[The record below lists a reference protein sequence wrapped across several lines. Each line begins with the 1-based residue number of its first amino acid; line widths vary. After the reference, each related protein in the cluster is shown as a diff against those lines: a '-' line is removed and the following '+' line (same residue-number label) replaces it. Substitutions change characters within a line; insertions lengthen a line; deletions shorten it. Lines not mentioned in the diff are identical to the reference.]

1 MRKRALLFSRALILF
16 LGGSLL
22 HATLVPRMS
31 VEQMIDDSELIVH
44 GTVLRSWSGWDR
56 ARQFIWTHYE
66 LQVSDMI
73 KGLPSARL
81 VVSEPGGIVGETA
94 MQIAGA
100 PRYEVGE
107 EVVLFLNRTPIG
119 YLRSCGWGQGKFG
132 VSSLG
137 GAGPVVRA
145 AAAGV
150 SFVEAQGGQPAELE
164 KARTPINS
172 FSGLTLPEFKTRLRM
187 LIRARVAEEGR

>member
-66 LQVSDMI
+66 LQVSDTM
-73 KGLPSARL
+73 KGVRKVAKSRPEPIASAM
-81 VVSEPGGIVGETA
+81 PT
-94 MQIAGA
+94 
-100 PRYEVGE
+100 
-107 EVVLFLNRTPIG
+107 
-119 YLRSCGWGQGKFG
+119 
-132 VSSLG
+132 
-137 GAGPVVRA
+137 
-145 AAAGV
+145 
-150 SFVEAQGGQPAELE
+150 
-164 KARTPINS
+164 
-172 FSGLTLPEFKTRLRM
+172 
-187 LIRARVAEEGR
+187 